1 MKILDIQTT
10 QTTPFVSF
18 NSATGKLV
26 MKGRLIP
33 DDPAGFFGLLEDW
46 LTIYLENPIEQTTLH
61 LSFDY
66 INTGGLKTLVKFL
79 KRLEINH
86 TRLTHVQVVWNLVN
100 GDEYMLEIAQDVKT
114 VVEIPVEIVTQNSEE
129 V

>member
-1 MKILDIQTT
+1 MKILEIQGT
-10 QTTPFVSF
+10 QTSPMVKFDPSM
-18 NSATGKLV
+18 GKLV

-33 DDPAGFFGLLEDW
+33 DDPFSFFESLEDW
-46 LTIYLENPIEQTTLH
+46 LTTYLENPADKTTFYLA
-61 LSFDY
+61 FDY

-79 KRLEINH
+79 KRIEINH
-86 TRLTHVQVVWNLVN
+86 TKLTHVQVLWNVVN

-114 VVEIPVEIVTQNSEE
+114 VVEIPLEIVMQNSEE